1 MLSCI
6 NMSIISIKRKILLIT
21 MALAF
26 SLYNASS
33 MLLCFCTNSFQ
44 WKVGPFSSIVVWFYW
59 NNKMA
64 LLIMPFIRKHV
75 LIYWEAYIQ
84 WHIGLSVNK
93 SVECIMSSVS
103 LDVIHSKIAALLL
116 IAYIVYLSSMQTIMV
131 HSKIENLLFLI
142 HQTESAKITAYM
154 NRDPYNYSWKKKLFT
169 LSSSF

>member
-6 NMSIISIKRKILLIT
+6 NMSITSINRKILLIN

-44 WKVGPFSSIVVWFYW
+44 CWVGPFSSTVVLFYW

-103 LDVIHSKIAALLL
+103 LDVIHSNIASLQS
-116 IAYIVYLSSMQTIMV
+116 IAYTVYLSNMQIIMV
-131 HSKIENLLFLI
+131 HSNLENRLI
-142 HQTESAKITAYM
+142 LI
-154 NRDPYNYSWKKKLFT
+154 N
-169 LSSSF
+169 